1 MDSVST
7 KTGQLAAREA
17 ASVVNEKSFN
27 AANLVGFQTG
37 ASLISS
43 GSNVNVINQVRF
55 VDKSLAEVTSN
66 QRQNPEV
73 KVPGR
78 DADTSQRE
86 ADIDISAQLDVFN
99 DFASASGTELA
110 FSVDNST
117 SKQVVT
123 VTDRSTGDLIRQI
136 PSEDVLK
143 FAAKMQEFSGN
154 QTNAIGILID
164 GRA

>member
-17 ASVVNEKSFN
+17 AIVVNDKSFN

-43 GSNVNVINQVRF
+43 GNNSKVIEQVRF
-55 VDKSLAEVTSN
+55 VDKSLTDVTSN
-66 QRQNPEV
+66 QTEPPAV
-73 KVPGR
+73 KVAGHN
-78 DADTSQRE
+78 ADISKRE
-86 ADIDISAQLDVFN
+86 ADIDISEQLDLFN

-143 FAAKMQEFSGN
+143 FAAKMKEFSGN